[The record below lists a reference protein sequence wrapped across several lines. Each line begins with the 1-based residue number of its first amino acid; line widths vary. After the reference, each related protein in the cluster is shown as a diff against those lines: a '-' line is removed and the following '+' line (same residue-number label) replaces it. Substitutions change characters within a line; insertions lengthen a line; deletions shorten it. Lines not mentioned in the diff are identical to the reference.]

1 MRDRR
6 YSIEYG
12 GLGQFDA
19 GALKEETFKKLV
31 AKGVAI
37 RALATFPNVT
47 KPWIVREGLQTH
59 IRDPIRASLLAME
72 DEIVL
77 KAKKRDGFLQGNDSD
92 YLPIREAMEENVAFF
107 Q

>member
-47 KPWIVREGLQTH
+47 KPWISREGLPTR
-59 IRDPIRASLLAME
+59 IRDAIRASLLAMD
-72 DEIVL
+72 DEIAL
-77 KAKKRDGFLQGNDSD
+77 KALKKDGFLQGNDGD
-92 YLPIREAMEENVAFF
+92 YAPIREAMDENVAFF